1 MKNSTRLEFKVISI
15 HVAPLEADF
24 YVARDEWRAL
34 GLVQRLNLTG
44 LNSSDT
50 VSLIGIIQI
59 ISSLIWLQAA
69 DNKLFYYNEPFI
81 RALRELSVSQRESA
95 SASSNHAHAARA
107 I

>member
-1 MKNSTRLEFKVISI
+1 LEVKVISV
-15 HVAPLEADF
+15 HVVPLEADF

-59 ISSLIWLQAA
+59 ISSLIRLQAA

-81 RALRELSVSQRESA
+81 RARTSRAQRFSARERVRLVRLRG
-95 SASSNHAHAARA
+95 AHAART